1 MPEVRRGITCPAIPP
16 LHSPCSAF
24 SSFLGFFCF
33 FDSPPPY
40 PCCLAEGAGCFFF
53 FCRCV
58 ITTSGESQ
66 TDASPPPLLRVSHH
80 TQPAAAFIIRAQ
92 IMANR
97 SPCCNCSHDHNPG
110 GRGEGLATH
119 ILLCVLR
126 RFDLADTSQGRPFDY
141 VTKTGLVLVFSSQT
155 KFLFL
160 KKKWFKTV

>member
-1 MPEVRRGITCPAIPP
+1 MPEVRRGITCPRHPAATFALFGIRLIFGGFLFFWLASP
-16 LHSPCSAF
+16 LPMLPCRR
-24 SSFLGFFCF
+24 CWM
-33 FDSPPPY
+33 
-40 PCCLAEGAGCFFF
+40 FFF
-53 FCRCV
+53 FRRCV

-110 GRGEGLATH
+110 GWGEGLATH
-119 ILLCVLR
+119 ILLRMLR

-155 KFLFL
+155 KFLF
-160 KKKWFKTV
+160 

>member
-1 MPEVRRGITCPAIPP
+1 MLPCRRCWM
-16 LHSPCSAF
+16 
-24 SSFLGFFCF
+24 
-33 FDSPPPY
+33 
-40 PCCLAEGAGCFFF
+40 FFF
-53 FCRCV
+53 RQCV

-126 RFDLADTSQGRPFDY
+126 RFDLADTSQGRPFNY

-155 KFLFL
+155 KFLFF
-160 KKKWFKTV
+160 KKNGLRPYDTSPRLLLLLLHHKSIDHHCSLLRRCCT